1 MIFINGLRVRVG
13 NEFVNG
19 AKIPSWKYTVNIG
32 GQIWMTK
39 NLDVDDGQG
48 GVSIVTPFPAYNM
61 GRFGTMYYYT
71 PEAAIR
77 IANSIPGW
85 HLPTVQEYETLMS
98 NVGGA
103 NIAGTKLK
111 STYGW
116 KNDGNGTDDYG
127 FCVLPCG
134 WGTQHGGTNYE
145 GKLCQMWTSDVY
157 DSTHQYSF
165 SVNSDV
171 VGAWIDYQR
180 PATNGFLLPV
190 RLIHD

>member
-13 NEFVNG
+13 NEFVNC
-19 AKIPSWKYTVNIG
+19 AKIPSLRYTVNIG
-32 GQIWMTK
+32 GQIWMSK

-48 GVSIVTPFPAYNM
+48 GVSIVEPFPYYNM
-61 GRFGTMYYYT
+61 GRFGTMYYYS

-85 HLPTVQEYETLMS
+85 HLPTVQEYETLIS

-103 NIAGTKLK
+103 NVAGKKLK

-127 FCVLPCG
+127 FCALPCG
-134 WGTQHGGTNYE
+134 WGNQYGGTEYE
-145 GKLCQMWTSDVY
+145 GNTCHLWTSDVY
-157 DSTHQYSF
+157 DPDPNYQYSF
-165 SVNSDV
+165 GTNYNSNV
-171 VGAWIDYQR
+171 AEI
-180 PATNGFLLPV
+180 AT
-190 RLIHD
+190 RSISY